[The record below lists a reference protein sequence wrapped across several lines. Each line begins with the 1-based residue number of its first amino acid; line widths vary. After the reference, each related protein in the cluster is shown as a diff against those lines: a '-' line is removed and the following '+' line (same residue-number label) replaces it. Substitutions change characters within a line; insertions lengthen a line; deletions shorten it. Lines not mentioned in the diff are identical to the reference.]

1 MEHAGVV
8 CEATGDRACVV
19 LERTEGC
26 GSCRHE
32 TACCAGRGN
41 ATIAASNP
49 VKAQPGDLVRLNV
62 ESSSVVLSAAVLFG
76 LPLVMLIAGCVI
88 GLTCTSWRGGG
99 AIGAV
104 IGFALSVGLAGWC
117 NSMVSRRAAFDP
129 VITAV
134 LRNADPPDDELAT
147 HDSGDSPG
155 TE

>member
-8 CEATGDRACVV
+8 SEATGDRASVV

-32 TACCAGRGN
+32 ASCGAGRGN

-49 VKAQPGDLVRLNV
+49 VNAQPGDLVRLDV

-88 GLTCTSWRGGG
+88 GMTCTSWRGGG

-117 NSMVSRRAAFDP
+117 NRTVSRRAAFDP

-134 LRNADPPDDELAT
+134 LRSAEPADGEPSKRDL
-147 HDSGDSPG
+147 GDSPRPQ
-155 TE
+155 